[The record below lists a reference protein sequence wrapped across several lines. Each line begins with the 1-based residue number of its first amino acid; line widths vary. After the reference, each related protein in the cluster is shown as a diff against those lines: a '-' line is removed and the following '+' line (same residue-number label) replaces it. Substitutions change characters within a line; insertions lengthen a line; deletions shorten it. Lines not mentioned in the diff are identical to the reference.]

1 MDKYLKKQSN
11 PVIILISLLLLTIIA
26 IIDDFTGYQLSFSF
40 FYIIP
45 ILIITWYASTRFGL
59 FFCIVCATTWFF
71 INEFYQKKLYSA
83 YWISYWNASIRLSFF
98 VTIAYLLGKIKK
110 SLEFQTNLARQDYLT
125 DSFNRR
131 GFYELIEREINRANR
146 ELIPL
151 TFVYLDLDNF
161 KKLNDLYGHET
172 GDIVLKQTV
181 DTVKLNLRKIDI
193 IGRLGGDEFMIL
205 LVGVD
210 ADTAKDIVSRVNQ
223 ELSNKMRANL
233 WEITF
238 SFGVLTYLNPPKNID
253 EAISKSDDLMYTV
266 KNRGKNSILY
276 AICTN

>member
-1 MDKYLKKQSN
+1 
-11 PVIILISLLLLTIIA
+11 
-26 IIDDFTGYQLSFSF
+26 
-40 FYIIP
+40 
-45 ILIITWYASTRFGL
+45 
-59 FFCIVCATTWFF
+59 
-71 INEFYQKKLYSA
+71 
-83 YWISYWNASIRLSFF
+83 LSFF